1 MTDRPPY
8 SADPPAASDSND
20 EPTTAAPITD
30 PALRTPAPGSRVLP
44 SRLARTVARPSP
56 PPADPP
62 DAASAQTRVD
72 EFRDTFARLRAEL
85 AQVIVGQSD
94 VVEEILIALFAGG
107 HVLIEGVP
115 GTGKTL
121 LVRTLAQTLSLSF
134 NRIQFTIDLMP
145 ADITGTRMLLEQ
157 DGHRELVFA
166 KGPIFAHVLLA
177 DEINRATP
185 KTQSALLEAMAERQV
200 TVAGTTYKLPPP
212 FFVLATLNPIE
223 MEGTY
228 PLPEAQLDRFL
239 FKVFLPYPSAEEMQ
253 RILGSTTGSEVP
265 QASPVFQPRKAAAR
279 VEELKALVREVLVAP
294 PLQEYAAALV
304 RATIP
309 RASKFA
315 PQGATPLPPD
325 DHIAR
330 YVSYGSSPRGGQ
342 ALLLGAK
349 VRALLAGRVNV
360 SYEDIDRVAVPA
372 LNHRL
377 VLNFAARADDVDPRT
392 LILRLL
398 DAAKRLHR

>member
-1 MTDRPPY
+1 MSDLLPP
-8 SADPPAASDSND
+8 DPPSSD
-20 EPTTAAPITD
+20 
-30 PALRTPAPGSRVLP
+30 
-44 SRLARTVARPSP
+44 P
-56 PPADPP
+56 PPAGPSPRLPP
-62 DAASAQTRVD
+62 RPQKSRPTAPAVERVPLDASSAQARVD
-72 EFRDTFARLRAEL
+72 DFREAFAGIRAEL
-85 AQVIVGQSD
+85 RKAIIGQTEVI
-94 VVEEILIALFAGG
+94 EEILICLFAGG

-121 LVRTLAQTLSLSF
+121 IVRTLGQALNLSF

-145 ADITGTRMLLEQ
+145 ADITGTRVLLEH
-157 DGHRELVFA
+157 DGHRELTFA
-166 KGPIFAHVLLA
+166 RGPIFAHVLLA

-185 KTQSALLEAMAERQV
+185 KTQSALLEAMAEGQV
-200 TVAGTTYKLPPP
+200 TAAGTTYKLAPP

-239 FKVFLPYPSAEEMQ
+239 FKVALPYPSTGDMQ
-253 RILGSTTGSEVP
+253 RIIGSTTTASVPEVT
-265 QASPVFQPRKAAAR
+265 PVFPPRRAAAR

-294 PLQEYAAALV
+294 HLEEYAAALV

-309 RASKFA
+309 RSSKFA
-315 PQGATPLPPD
+315 PGGPSLLAPD
-325 DHIAR
+325 EMIAR
-330 YVSYGSSPRGGQ
+330 YVAFGSSPRGGQ

-360 SYEDIDRVAVPA
+360 TYEDIDRVAVPA

-377 VLNFAARADDVDPRT
+377 VLNFAARADDIDPRA
-392 LILRLL
+392 LIHRLL
-398 DAAKRLHR
+398 DAARRLHR